1 VLGSRRVGKSSFIQK
16 ALDLRQNPPTT
27 GSSKKMALDGV
38 VYVVRLLEVLIDD
51 ITIDESKK
59 ITWPKLFDEENGP
72 TIDGAL
78 ILYDVTNGESVIEVP
93 NVLCESGSI
102 HAFLL
107 PKAAPILIL
116 QPHVQCLAASHHR
129 C

>member
-16 ALDLRQNPPTT
+16 ALDLRQNPPTA

-38 VYVVRLLEVLIDD
+38 VYVVRLREVLIDD
-51 ITIDESKK
+51 ITIDESRK
-59 ITWPKLFDEENGP
+59 ITWPKLFDEENVP
-72 TIDGAL
+72 PIDGAL

-93 NVLCESGSI
+93 DVLCESGSI
-102 HAFLL
+102 HAILL
-107 PKAAPILIL
+107 LNGAPIRMF
-116 QPHVQCLAASHHR
+116 QHHVQCPAASHDR